1 MHTLAHKRASTLVTK
16 QLETGSVEAAGEM
29 LSYAMQR
36 LTEEG
41 YRPYYMYRQSNCL
54 GNLENV
60 GWAKHGFA
68 CRYNIFMM
76 EETHTVLAVGA
87 GAVTKLRSPFSVDL
101 ERIFNHKYPYEYI
114 DRFDEL
120 IERKRRILTFYDEVF
135 AGKGE

>member
-1 MHTLAHKRASTLVTK
+1 
-16 QLETGSVEAAGEM
+16 
-29 LSYAMQR
+29 MQR

-41 YRPYYMYRQSNCL
+41 YVPYYMYRQSNCL

-60 GWAKHGFA
+60 GWAKPSYA

-87 GAVTKLRSPFSVDL
+87 GAVTKLRSPFSNDL

-114 DRFDEL
+114 NRFDEL
-120 IERKRRILTFYDEVF
+120 MERKARIVSFYDEIF
-135 AGKGE
+135 AQKG